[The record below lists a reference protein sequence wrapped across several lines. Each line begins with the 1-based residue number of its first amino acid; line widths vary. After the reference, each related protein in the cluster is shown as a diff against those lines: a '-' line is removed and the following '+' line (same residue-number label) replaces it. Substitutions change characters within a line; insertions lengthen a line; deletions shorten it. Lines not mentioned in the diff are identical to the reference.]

1 MKKTVLTFGLIS
13 GAVSSVLM
21 LSTAL
26 LLDRIGFDKG
36 VIVGYTGIVLSFLLV
51 FFGIRSYREN
61 VGGGQITFGKAL
73 SVGLLITLISC
84 LCYVVTWEIV
94 YFKLMPDFAEKY
106 TNYMMEQVRASG
118 ASRQVIDAKMQE
130 LKNFN
135 ALYDNPLFNAAIT
148 FLEPFPIGLI
158 ISLISAAI
166 LRRRKPKDR
175 EPVVGEPLPALSPL
189 RDISRSA
196 P

>member
-1 MKKTVLTFGLIS
+1 
-13 GAVSSVLM
+13 
-21 LSTAL
+21 
-26 LLDRIGFDKG
+26 
-36 VIVGYTGIVLSFLLV
+36 
-51 FFGIRSYREN
+51 
-61 VGGGQITFGKAL
+61 
-73 SVGLLITLISC
+73 
-84 LCYVVTWEIV
+84 
-94 YFKLMPDFAEKY
+94 MPDFAEKY

-166 LRRRKPKDR
+166 LRRRKAKDR

>member
-21 LSTAL
+21 LTTAL

-61 VGGGQITFGKAL
+61 VGGGQITFGRAL

-84 LCYVVTWEIV
+84 VFYVVTWEIV
-94 YFKLMPDFAEKY
+94 YFKLMPEFAEKY
-106 TNYMMEQVRASG
+106 TNYMVEQVRASG
-118 ASRQVIDAKMQE
+118 ASQQVIDAKLQE
-130 LKNFN
+130 MK
-135 ALYDNPLFNAAIT
+135 AMKAWYDNPLINAAIT
-148 FLEPFPIGLI
+148 FVEPFPIGLI
-158 ISLISAAI
+158 VSLISAAI
-166 LRRRKPKDR
+166 LRRRKPSDR
-175 EPVVGEPLPALSPL
+175 QVVGEPLPTS
-189 RDISRSA
+189 
-196 P
+196 